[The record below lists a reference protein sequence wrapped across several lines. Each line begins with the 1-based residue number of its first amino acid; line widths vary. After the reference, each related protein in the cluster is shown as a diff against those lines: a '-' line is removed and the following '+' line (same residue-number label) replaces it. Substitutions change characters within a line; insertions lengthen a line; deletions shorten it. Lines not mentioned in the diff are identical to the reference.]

1 MGRINFWMQGIKAP
15 FLSLSV
21 VLVFL
26 GTAVGLADGS
36 FFLSRSLLALLGLL
50 LVHASVNLLNE
61 YSDFRTGIDFHTTR
75 TPFSGGSGVLIAG
88 RISPIAARMAGI
100 ATLAAG
106 GAIGLVL
113 MWLNNIWLLPL
124 LLIGG
129 FSTYFYTDFLAR
141 NAMGELF
148 AGLGLGL
155 LPILGASFI
164 QTGYYSPGAL
174 GAGIPAGILT
184 LNLLLL
190 NEFPDLEADLRGGR
204 KNLLTLF
211 GKDAAGKIYT
221 LLLVFMYIWIVAAV
235 VVGIIP
241 VYCLVALLTL
251 VIALRPMAWA
261 WKGGR
266 DMAGM
271 IPALSHNIVT
281 NLVTQVL
288 LGVGF
293 ICSVYV

>member
-75 TPFSGGSGVLIAG
+75 TPFSEAVEWLIAG
-88 RISPIAARMAGI
+88 SLCPRRVWLHRTCRAEGPSGCFMWSEY
-100 ATLAAG
+100 
-106 GAIGLVL
+106 LV
-113 MWLNNIWLLPL
+113 LPL
-124 LLIGG
+124 LLNRGSPLLLSDFPHEPRWGSSARGG
-129 FSTYFYTDFLAR
+129 T
-141 NAMGELF
+141 
-148 AGLGLGL
+148 GL